1 MNVSNYVSV
10 CPVCRSY
17 MYFNFVHCSKIT
29 FLINFQLYTSEDNR
43 GADHVDFKKALD
55 LLDFLPT
62 SGASASDL
70 EEEKENLRLKI
81 WARSVLRNPWS
92 TLETGDPI
100 AVIAETVFFRLV
112 RFTK

>member
-1 MNVSNYVSV
+1 M
-10 CPVCRSY
+10 
-17 MYFNFVHCSKIT
+17 
-29 FLINFQLYTSEDNR
+29 
-43 GADHVDFKKALD
+43 DFKKALD

-112 RFTK
+112 RFSNTYERFCAVYQNKPYFLMPCTKRFSYINFVNLCN